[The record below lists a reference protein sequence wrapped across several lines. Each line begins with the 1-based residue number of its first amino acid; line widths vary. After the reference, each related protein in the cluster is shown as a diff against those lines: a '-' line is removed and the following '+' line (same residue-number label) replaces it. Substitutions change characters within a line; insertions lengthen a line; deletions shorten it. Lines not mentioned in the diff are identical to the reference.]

1 VPPPARGHRLRRR
14 IYERLSLWRALAL
27 IFVLTAILVFGAAL
41 AERLVEPETFPT
53 YGDALWW
60 SVETV
65 STVGYGDTIPETGP
79 GRIVAGVVMVF
90 SMAFVPLVTS
100 VVVSALVVKVQQRYD
115 EAEGEGEADSASRNP
130 NSS

>member
-1 VPPPARGHRLRRR
+1 V
-14 IYERLSLWRALAL
+14 YERLSLWRALAL

-41 AERLVEPETFPT
+41 VERLVEPETFPT
-53 YGDALWW
+53 YSDALWW

-65 STVGYGDTIPETGP
+65 STVGYGDTIPVTGL
-79 GRIVAGVVMVF
+79 GRVVAGVVMVF

-115 EAEGEGEADSASRNP
+115 EAEGEGEADSASRNTT
-130 NSS
+130 SS